1 MEQGSNKQTVKIFN
15 NGNIEIISDK
25 GCINND
31 THECV
36 IEGDFK
42 IASWCVENL
51 LKIFKKFRENNT
63 KYIELNYYDT
73 RTLSVDH
80 IYCDENTNAYINLL
94 KKQIEDL
101 DEKCNNLEKEVK
113 KNNKDFNEWLNEA
126 FTNPEQL
133 KAYKEKHFIP
143 DIDLSFGNFEEFLEK
158 REELIIKA
166 LKKELI

>member
-113 KNNKDFNEWLNEA
+113 KNNKDFNNLLNLNEILLDRIEENNDKV
-126 FTNPEQL
+126 FSR
-133 KAYKEKHFIP
+133 KI
-143 DIDLSFGNFEEFLEK
+143 DISDLDENISYFYEDTEDE
-158 REELIIKA
+158 
-166 LKKELI
+166 